1 MSETAID
8 YQPATLTTVHDH
20 WWWRPDWRQ
29 GRHFYACHLTLDD
42 QPELRQLVR
51 GYQAA
56 TRELPFLDQ
65 IPAEWLHLTMQGI
78 GFTDQISEREITDIT
93 ASLRCELASLTP
105 PTAVFHNPTISRE
118 ALYLK
123 AQPVGP
129 LYNLRLR
136 MHRAVLSVLGPDR
149 FTEPEP
155 DPERF
160 TPHVST
166 AYVNRESPAGS
177 LAEALAHVRSRAVT
191 ATFHRA
197 SVLVFHRDNRM
208 YEWTRAT
215 PIRIGRPADDLAAV

>member
-1 MSETAID
+1 MSEAAID
-8 YQPATLTTVHDH
+8 YQPATLTNVHDH
-20 WWWRPDWRQ
+20 WWWRPGWRQ

-93 ASLRCELASLTP
+93 ASLRSELASLTP
-105 PTAVFHNPTISRE
+105 PTAMFQNPTISRE

-123 AQPVGP
+123 AQPVGS
-129 LYNLRLR
+129 LYELRLR

-166 AYVNRESPAGS
+166 AYVNRESATGP
-177 LAEALAHVRSRAVT
+177 LAETLADLRNHSVT
-191 ATFHRA
+191 ATFRKA
-197 SVLVFHRDNRM
+197 SLLVFHRDNRM
-208 YEWTRAT
+208 YEWTRAA
-215 PIRIGRPADDLAAV
+215 PIRIGRPADGLAAV